1 MSLINYGSSVRFKIV
16 PNAYHDLPA
25 GISVKNATLQSYDSA
40 TGIAVIKNPT
50 GNVTV
55 TATCP
60 ETNYTFT
67 ATWTNV
73 TVEPYDYTNRQ
84 ITHTDEMILTV
95 KAKSGYFITKDLVK
109 HTGDHVAVE
118 NNDDGSVTVYVYDA
132 TSDINVTAVAEL
144 DVYRIT
150 GTVANGTAE
159 GDTTCTIQ
167 QNAYIT
173 ITPND
178 GYYVKN
184 ADAIT
189 VTNADFEWDADLNKL
204 IIKNPTGDVTYSV
217 NCVNNTKLSAPTNLS
232 VNGTVLSFATSPNA
246 TSYTIQID
254 GTTLGT
260 YTPGVSDG
268 IIGTW
273 RLKDAITPV
282 TVTGGEA
289 VFTVSGTFTA
299 LRGTQSLSQIVLYAD
314 PTGQGVFTSHKSYVV
329 LESELNTAAYCY
341 AEIADGTY
349 MPSTT
354 AYYVASENHLDG
366 NTETIDSGDSEFNS
380 ARQFTITSIEAVE
393 SGSGYTAEL
402 LAEWLAANATKL
414 S

>member
-1 MSLINYGSSVRFKIV
+1 MSLINHGGTVRFKIV
-16 PNAYHDLPA
+16 PSAYRDMPSN
-25 GISVKNATLQSYDSA
+25 ISVTNATLQSYDSA

-55 TATCP
+55 TAVCP
-60 ETNYTFT
+60 ETTYTFT

-73 TVEPYDYTNRQ
+73 TVEPYDYTKRQ

-95 KAKSGYFITKDLVK
+95 KASNGYTINKSMVTY
-109 HTGDHVAVE
+109 TGNHVALYD
-118 NNDDGSVTVYVYDA
+118 NDDGSVTVYVYDA
-132 TSDINVTAVAEL
+132 TSDINVTAVA
-144 DVYRIT
+144 VTKSYKIT
-150 GTVANGTAE
+150 GTVTNGTAD
-159 GDTTCTIQ
+159 GDAYCTISQ
-167 QNAYIT
+167 DAHIT

-178 GYYVKN
+178 GYLVK
-184 ADAIT
+184 DESAIT
-189 VTNADFEWDADLNKL
+189 VTNADFEWDKDLNKL
-204 IIKNPTGDVTYSV
+204 TIKNPTGDVTYSV
-217 NCVNNTKLSAPTNLS
+217 YCEKSMQLAAPTNLS

-246 TSYTIQID
+246 TSYMIQID

-273 RLKDAITPV
+273 RLKDTISPV
-282 TVTGGEA
+282 SVTGDEA
-289 VFTVSGTFTA
+289 VFHVAGTFTA
-299 LRGTQSLSQIVLYAD
+299 FGVTQSLSQIALYAE
-314 PTGQGVFTSHKSYVV
+314 PSWQSVFTSHKSYAV
-329 LESELNTAAYCY
+329 LKTATNVAAYCY
-341 AEIADGTY
+341 AEIADGAF

-354 AYYVASENHLDG
+354 AYYVASENLLEGD
-366 NTETIDSGDSEFNS
+366 TETIASNDSTFNS

-402 LAEWLAANATKL
+402 LAEWLAANATRL